1 MPSEQNA
8 CISKFF
14 ASARVTGL
22 KDGFVKPP
30 FLKLNLTTILNPPF
44 EQAGLFKI
52 QLLNNLSVIPNSTA
66 SSHHLESATFNGR
79 YF

>member
-1 MPSEQNA
+1 MPSEQNG
-8 CISKFF
+8 CSSKLF
-14 ASARVTGL
+14 ASASVTGL
-22 KDGFVKPP
+22 KDGFFKPP

-66 SSHHLESATFNGR
+66 SRHHLESAIFNR
-79 YF
+79 QYF